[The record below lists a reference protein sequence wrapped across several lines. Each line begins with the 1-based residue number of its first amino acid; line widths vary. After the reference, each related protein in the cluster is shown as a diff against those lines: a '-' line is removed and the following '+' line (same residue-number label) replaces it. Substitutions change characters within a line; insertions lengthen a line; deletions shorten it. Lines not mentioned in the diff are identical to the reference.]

1 MATVSAGVMATVG
14 AEVMATVGAEVMA
27 TVGAGVMVP
36 VGTPLPFQGRGRGGV
51 LTALNVMSNV
61 RSFKPLGKY

>member
-14 AEVMATVGAEVMA
+14 AEVMV
-27 TVGAGVMVP
+27 TVGAGVMAT

-51 LTALNVMSNV
+51 LTALNVLLDP
-61 RSFKPLGKY
+61 RFFKSLGRY